1 MNEIKDLLGAEIKS
15 DITKLSSLKAGS
27 DEKTKIIDQLSKLH
41 KLRVEE
47 LKVEAECIEKEN
59 QQQLEVD
66 KYMLNTMVADDERA
80 FKEAEIKDRRKDR
93 AINVAVQVGLAVI
106 GWVTYDI
113 WYRRGLRFEET
124 GTITSPQTRNLIS
137 NMLPKLK
144 R

>member
-1 MNEIKDLLGAEIKS
+1 MNEIKDLLGVEIKS
-15 DITKLSSLKAGS
+15 GITKLSSLKAGS

-59 QQQLEVD
+59 QQQLELD
-66 KYMLNTMVADDERA
+66 KHMFNTMVADDERA

-93 AINVAVQVGLAVI
+93 VINVALQVGLAVV

-113 WYRRGLRFEET
+113 WHRRGLRFEET